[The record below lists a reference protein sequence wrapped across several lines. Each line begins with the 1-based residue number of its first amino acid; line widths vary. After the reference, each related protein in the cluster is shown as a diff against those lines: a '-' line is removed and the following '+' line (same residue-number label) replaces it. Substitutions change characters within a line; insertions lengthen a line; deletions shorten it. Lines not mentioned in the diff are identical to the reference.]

1 MDATIHDLD
10 TIAEDHPIPLIH
22 RKTVAGERVLLA
34 RVRLD
39 KGCHVALHQHESE
52 QIAYVVSG
60 RVRWTLGAEGTPE
73 RRQVETGAGEV
84 VVLPSLFPHGVDAL
98 EDTLIIDLLSPPGAM
113 GIDNQRD

>member
-1 MDATIHDLD
+1 MNATIHHLD
-10 TIAEDHPIPLIH
+10 QIEEDHPIPLIH
-22 RKTVAGERVLLA
+22 RKTVSGDRVLLA

-52 QIAYVVSG
+52 QVAYVVSG
-60 RVRWTLGAEGTPE
+60 RVLWTLGAPGSPE
-73 RRQVETGAGEV
+73 YRQVETGPGEV

-113 GIDNQRD
+113 GIDRQGS